1 MAIALVL
8 LGLGVRDPGL
18 SGLDR
23 GTRHNFVG
31 GRKLLNLMLRLSI
44 VVIALGY
51 VGKAGALEFSDP
63 VIAAESGVSGPTEGP
78 ASEAVHAQEARLR
91 KIVENLNSVKQT
103 IAQKKLTI
111 IKDDP
116 ELATLK
122 ADIDAKNKV
131 LEAKRLAIPGSAQLR
146 ERRLVLLEEIRA
158 LYQTRHDLK
167 LKHSKNR
174 DASGFG
180 DASRKLDARAKEL
193 SLVLADATGQLS
205 ALEGK
210 ARSDDPEIRQ
220 LSAHLIE
227 MQHLLAAKVD
237 ESEALASLFKKQRN
251 LMAESRD
258 AVEQLRGLRTAVSAP
273 GSTPVSN

>member
-1 MAIALVL
+1 
-8 LGLGVRDPGL
+8 
-18 SGLDR
+18 
-23 GTRHNFVG
+23 
-31 GRKLLNLMLRLSI
+31 
-44 VVIALGY
+44 
-51 VGKAGALEFSDP
+51 
-63 VIAAESGVSGPTEGP
+63 
-78 ASEAVHAQEARLR
+78 
-91 KIVENLNSVKQT
+91 
-103 IAQKKLTI
+103 
-111 IKDDP
+111 
-116 ELATLK
+116 
-122 ADIDAKNKV
+122 
-131 LEAKRLAIPGSAQLR
+131 
-146 ERRLVLLEEIRA
+146 
-158 LYQTRHDLK
+158 LK

-237 ESEALASLFKKQRN
+237 ESEALASLFKKQSN

-258 AVEQLRGLRTAVSAP
+258 AVEQLRGLRTAVAAP